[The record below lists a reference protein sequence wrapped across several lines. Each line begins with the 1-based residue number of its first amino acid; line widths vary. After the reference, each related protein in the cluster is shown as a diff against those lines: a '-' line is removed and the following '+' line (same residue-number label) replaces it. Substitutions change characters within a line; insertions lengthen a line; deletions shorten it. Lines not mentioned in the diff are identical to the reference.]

1 MENLIEGRQF
11 FDSLGLKYPAHPE
24 VKVESVTLAGVT
36 CYRFVPPQIVSSET
50 VIYLH
55 GGAFKLGSI
64 RSHRAMVSHI
74 AAATGRVVLFVEYS
88 LAPEHPF
95 PQALN
100 ETTAVVR
107 ALTQTAPDKSFAL
120 MGDSAGGNL
129 AIATALNLK
138 RHQLPSA
145 LYHVLI
151 SPWVNM
157 SADATSYAEN
167 EKNDPILNK
176 QLLQEAAGQY
186 VAGEPV
192 TNPLASPVLGSFEDF
207 SPTLTLVGALEIL
220 RDDSLDLDKALK
232 KAGSASRLEM
242 FDRVTHVWPLADI
255 ESPDSKKA
263 LGIIREFMDK
273 VAVGTAAVLSK

>member
-11 FDSLGLKYPAHPE
+11 FDSLGLKYLAHPE
-24 VKVESVTLAGVT
+24 VKVETVILAGVT
-36 CYRFVPPQIVSSET
+36 CYRFVPPQVVSPET
-50 VIYLH
+50 VVYLH

-64 RSHRAMVSHI
+64 RSHRGMVSHI

-100 ETTAVVR
+100 ETMAIVR
-107 ALTQTAPDKSFAL
+107 ELSQTASDKSFSL

-129 AIATALNLK
+129 AMATALNLK
-138 RHQLPSA
+138 RHRLPSA

-157 SADATSYAEN
+157 GADAASYAEN

-176 QLLQEAAGQY
+176 PLLQQAAEQY
-186 VAGEPV
+186 MASEPA
-192 TNPLASPVLGSFEDF
+192 TNPLVSPVLGSFEGF
-207 SPTLTLVGALEIL
+207 SPTLMLVGALEIL
-220 RDDSLDLDKALK
+220 RDDALDLNKALK
-232 KAGSASRLEM
+232 KAGSASRLEV
-242 FDRVTHVWPLADI
+242 FDKVTHVWPLADI
-255 ESPDSKKA
+255 ESPDSREA
-263 LGIIREFMDK
+263 LRIMREFMDE
-273 VAVGTAAVLSK
+273 VAVGTSAILSK